1 MVTGFTGGECCRLVG
16 SEPCSACFG
25 SKPVKF
31 SGTNLPK
38 LQENAGFK
46 AMWDMRSYAREDD

>member
-1 MVTGFTGGECCRLVG
+1 MVTGFIGGKCCRLVG
-16 SEPCSACFG
+16 SICPACFG

-46 AMWDMRSYAREDD
+46 AVWDMRRPAKKG